1 MREEIEEEE
10 GDKKKYRNCSLFCSL
25 IKIMGAVGGGLS
37 IRIQIPWAS
46 NEIIMNF
53 QSASHFTF
61 LKARGF
67 TFGINPADTKQHYRA
82 LTSLFLLHSIVIKA
96 VLLQLRESMENG
108 FVMNFDSIVESL
120 NLLSFWSFY
129 H

>member
-1 MREEIEEEE
+1 MI
-10 GDKKKYRNCSLFCSL
+10 KRNIGIALYF
-25 IKIMGAVGGGLS
+25 AVLSKPWVRWGGGLS

-61 LKARGF
+61 LKAKGF
-67 TFGINPADTKQHYRA
+67 TFDINPADTKHHYRA
-82 LTSLFLLHSIVIKA
+82 LISLFLLHSIVIKA
-96 VLLQLRESMENG
+96 VQLPLRESMESG
-108 FVMNFDSIVESL
+108 LLMNSDSIVESL
-120 NLLSFWSFY
+120 NLLSFQPFY